1 MTAHLLH
8 AALSLVASSPASLAG
23 GAANPAG
30 GTPQPAAIGAT
41 AASAPSSAQ
50 KLGQGKCVLLGGEF
64 ATFVQCVVGMVAL
77 SVLVVKRACEHP
89 QRPFTVWL
97 YDSGKNAVGSAVAH
111 FANLGVAILLGIG
124 ASGADECGLYF
135 VNFLL
140 DVLLGVPALFLLLRW
155 LEHVAVAFDSPMLKE
170 SGNYGEPPRF
180 EVWLVQTS
188 AFTCLVL
195 LAKIAV
201 AALVYAC
208 QGAAI
213 AASNWL
219 FTPFRGHPQEELVVV
234 MVICPCFL
242 NMLQFWYVDEFLKS
256 KDPGYED
263 IDGMTMGG
271 AAGGVCGGA
280 GAGAALH
287 GSAAAAFEATGTRRR
302 AQLLPGQTRFGWSKQ
317 EQDGGQTASL

>member
-1 MTAHLLH
+1 MTDIEQT
-8 AALSLVASSPASLAG
+8 SFRDDSP
-23 GAANPAG
+23 
-30 GTPQPAAIGAT
+30 
-41 AASAPSSAQ
+41 
-50 KLGQGKCVLLGGEF
+50 E
-64 ATFVQCVVGMVAL
+64 VAL

-97 YDSGKNAVGSAVAH
+97 YDSGKNAVGSVVAH
-111 FANLGVAILLGIG
+111 FANLGVAILLGIAG
-124 ASGADECGLYF
+124 GGGADECGLYF

-140 DVLLGVPALFLLLRW
+140 DVLLGVPALFVLLRW

-213 AASNWL
+213 GASNWL

-263 IDGMTMGG
+263 IDGMTMGMG
-271 AAGGVCGGA
+271 AAGVCGG
-280 GAGAALH
+280 GAGVGGALH
-287 GSAAAAFEATGTRRR
+287 GGAAFEATGTRRR

-317 EQDGGQTASL
+317 EQDGGQVASL